1 MENIYPQVRR
11 LHIKMAIP
19 SAPKLTQRINAIPNK
34 IQVSFLKETDKRI
47 LKVIQEGKGPFIL
60 KKNKAGRVKIPDL
73 KTYYKVIIKTVYYWH
88 WASQVALV
96 VKNLPARH
104 EFDPSVEK
112 IRWRRTW
119 QPTPVFLPGGI
130 PQTEEPD
137 GLQSIGSQSWT
148 QLKQLSTDIQANG
161 M

>member
-1 MENIYPQVRR
+1 
-11 LHIKMAIP
+11 MAIP
-19 SAPKLTQRINAIPNK
+19 SVPKLTYRINAIPNK

-96 VKNLPARH
+96 VKSLPANAGEVR
-104 EFDPSVEK
+104 DTSS
-112 IRWRRTW
+112 
-119 QPTPVFLPGGI
+119 I
-130 PQTEEPD
+130 PQSRRSTGGGHGNPLQYSCLEESHGQRSLVGYSP
-137 GLQSIGSQSWT
+137 
-148 QLKQLSTDIQANG
+148 
-161 M
+161 